1 MKKILSRHIQI
12 HDALLDSLPFFPLL
26 WEPFDNVLKESAL
39 ERLFFYEL
47 ARHNVLLTFE
57 KILLKNIVAGFQT
70 VTMAFP
76 SLPGK
81 IELLQSIVNF
91 SVHFIN
97 QIGFKKEPFNF
108 YNRLLFE
115 IRHFRFTEKGHWMLR
130 LLIYSF

>member
-1 MKKILSRHIQI
+1 
-12 HDALLDSLPFFPLL
+12 
-26 WEPFDNVLKESAL
+26 
-39 ERLFFYEL
+39 L

-76 SLPGK
+76 SLPYK

-115 IRHFRFTEKGHWMLR
+115 IRHFRFTEKGH
-130 LLIYSF
+130 